1 MVTISAD
8 PIDHIYDAMRTDK
21 VFIHQG
27 MDSCTEFMEG
37 LPLSKRR
44 LLTTL
49 NEKALTLDEWAS
61 QFHVDTSTLIAK
73 LNAAIPV
80 GQRKEHEEDQL
91 DGYHDLLRIRDDPQ
105 TVIEREEVEVI
116 NEAPLLERQKK
127 VSPSFPK
134 AYPHSPTCP
143 KCGEQMQI
151 KHGKHGDFWGCL
163 NYPECKGTVSTA
175 KAKQQGHE
183 PPKSSH
189 HRPSG
194 FTSQTVPPPP
204 PPPRKP
210 PHDRRPEPGDGDWWG
225 NGGLWVY
232 KIGVVLI
239 ALFAA
244 YGMIKLG
251 GLNGGF
257 FGFLLRLLGIA
268 LVVGAV
274 YLASKKHSHVKQ
286 ALQSSAPMSGDKD
299 RVHDSFLSW
308 FKDKL
313 HSWKA
318 WLIVGSIS
326 ISLMGIV
333 GISEF
338 MYEEAGQSA
347 GLACYVLKTA
357 GLAEE
362 TMIQVGNM
370 NELLDQMESFVNT
383 FGWLSPFSWDAFK
396 TWIKASRQN
405 ADAMRLWAI
414 AQNPQ
419 LAEAV
424 MTAEVISVI
433 DGDSLM
439 LSTGE
444 EIRLSGINA
453 PEWYA
458 EGGREAAAMLRGLVL
473 HQVVD
478 IRRINQGY
486 YGRIIAD
493 ISINGQDVSTA
504 LVKAGL
510 AKAVSESKIVE
521 VDGAEGVVTKIIS
534 GRILNG
540 GYLLLT
546 GEPCD
551 VFVLPDAAEGI
562 PPKSFNGL
570 MVEAAGKLKLYN
582 GEPEVIVDDGASI
595 KIVQGG

>member
-8 PIDHIYDAMRTDK
+8 PIDHIYDAMRTGK

-49 NEKALTLDEWAS
+49 DEKAMTLDEWAS

-91 DGYHDLLRIRDDPQ
+91 EGYHDWLRMRDDPK
-105 TVIEREEVEVI
+105 TVIEREEVEQVI
-116 NEAPLLERQKK
+116 DKVPPPTERQKK

-134 AYPHSPTCP
+134 TYPDSPTCP

-163 NYPECKGTVSTA
+163 NYPECKGTVSTD

-183 PPKSSH
+183 PPKSRYR
-189 HRPSG
+189 RPTD

-204 PPPRKP
+204 RKP
-210 PHDRRPEPGDGDWWG
+210 PHSRLPESGDGDWWG
-225 NGGLWVY
+225 RGGLWFY
-232 KIGVVLI
+232 KTGVMVI

-244 YGMIKLG
+244 YGMFKLG
-251 GLNGGF
+251 GINGGF

-274 YLASKKHSHVKQ
+274 YLGSKKESHVKE
-286 ALQSSAPMSGDKD
+286 ALQNSVPMSGDKD

-308 FKDKL
+308 FNDKL
-313 HSWKA
+313 HSLKA
-318 WLIVGSIS
+318 WLIVGSIA
-326 ISLMGIV
+326 ISLMGMV
-333 GISEF
+333 GFAEF
-338 MYEEAGQSA
+338 MYQEAGQQAGFASFILKSA
-347 GLACYVLKTA
+347 GLAEDA
-357 GLAEE
+357 FNQA
-362 TMIQVGNM
+362 IQTTK
-370 NELLDQMESFVNT
+370 LIDKMEVFTNT
-383 FGWLSPFSWDAFK
+383 FGWISPFNWNAYK
-396 TWIKASRQN
+396 LWIVGARQN
-405 ADAMRLWAI
+405 VNATRLWAI

-419 LAEAV
+419 LAESV

-458 EGGREAAAMLRGLVL
+458 DGGREAAAMLKGLVL

-504 LVKAGL
+504 MVKAGL

-570 MVEAAGKLKLYN
+570 IVEASGKLKLYN
-582 GEPEVIVDDGASI
+582 GEPEVIVDDGANI
-595 KIVQGG
+595 TIVQGG